1 MSFSTTSSLIAR
13 GLAAL
18 SLVAGLAATPAFANE
33 GGAVDHAPINMGD
46 KASLQRGARAF
57 ANYCQNCHSAQYLR
71 YSKLTDIGLSEDE
84 IKTNLMFASEKIGD
98 TMTVAM
104 EKADAKTWFGALPP
118 DLSVEAR
125 VRGADWLY
133 TYLRTFYKDASR
145 PTGWNNLAY
154 PNVGMPHVLYELQGV
169 QKLEVVKSAA
179 AAEEGKGEAGKAE
192 GAHEEHKKLVLAA
205 PGKMTPL
212 EYDQFTADLVNY
224 LVWMAEPARATR
236 VQIGVLVIF
245 FLTLTFFLMLA
256 LKKEFWKDIH

>member
-1 MSFSTTSSLIAR
+1 MSFRTSLLIAR

-18 SLVAGLAATPAFANE
+18 ALVSGLLAAPAFANE

-46 KASLQRGARAF
+46 KASLQRGARTF

-71 YSKLTDIGLSEDE
+71 YSKLTEIGLSEDE
-84 IKTNLMFASEKIGD
+84 IKSNLMFASEKIGD
-98 TMTVAM
+98 TMTVALD
-104 EKADAKTWFGALPP
+104 KAEAKQWFGVVPP

-133 TYLRTFYKDASR
+133 TYLRTFYKDPSR

-169 QKLEVVKSAA
+169 QKLEEVKP
-179 AAEEGKGEAGKAE
+179 AAEAGEGKGEGEKKEAGTE
-192 GAHEEHKKLVLAA
+192 HHKKLVLAV
-205 PGKMTPL
+205 PGKMTAL